1 MSEDVLTSGC
11 EMEKLYLPRRLKEIL
26 DDKGDAFTVPAF
38 SRRIGMSESTLY
50 RCLNGERFIKP
61 SELEKIAEGV
71 HMPISRIKQED
82 NAASIFNKM
91 RALVTHKVNFE
102 EALNFALDFLPK
114 AAGCTEK
121 YETLNCLGVIYYFL
135 NKIKPAINAWLEA
148 LPYARQ
154 LLHAWGETKP
164 LIQVTK
170 NLIIGYSKSNNYSK
184 LSIVLDEV
192 QSEYKKHS
200 LPPDF
205 LSSISYAKAVSALH
219 VSEFEDYEA
228 NMLEHLEHAS
238 ASGDPVGL
246 GIAIHNVAYM
256 YYKIK
261 DFKQSKQKFEEAIEL
276 FKTCKEPRVRIYLL
290 TSFKDYAKALFALGQ
305 TEAALKVIDDSLPL
319 TAELYTIRA
328 KLLILKS
335 IYSGDVA
342 FADEVLHLDGIEP
355 EIKKIALEILMNDC
369 SKTGDA
375 EGLMKYYKL
384 GDELSSSSKNEM
396 GESL

>member
-192 QSEYKKHS
+192 
-200 LPPDF
+200 L
-205 LSSISYAKAVSALH
+205 
-219 VSEFEDYEA
+219 
-228 NMLEHLEHAS
+228 
-238 ASGDPVGL
+238 
-246 GIAIHNVAYM
+246 
-256 YYKIK
+256 
-261 DFKQSKQKFEEAIEL
+261 
-276 FKTCKEPRVRIYLL
+276 
-290 TSFKDYAKALFALGQ
+290 
-305 TEAALKVIDDSLPL
+305 
-319 TAELYTIRA
+319 
-328 KLLILKS
+328 
-335 IYSGDVA
+335 
-342 FADEVLHLDGIEP
+342 
-355 EIKKIALEILMNDC
+355 
-369 SKTGDA
+369 
-375 EGLMKYYKL
+375 
-384 GDELSSSSKNEM
+384 
-396 GESL
+396 